1 MKTSN
6 RRLWWVAGIIGL
18 ALALWSLSPTWVRVS
33 AESLIGR
40 PAPPIRSETWINSA
54 PIEWSSLRGKVVLV
68 EMWTFG

>member
-1 MKTSN
+1 MKTVI
-6 RRLWWVAGIIGL
+6 RKRWWWIGIIAL
-18 ALALWSLSPTWVRVS
+18 ALALWSLSPTWVHIS

-40 PAPPIRSETWINSA
+40 PAPPIRSKTWLNSE